1 MSLLSRAP
9 GSQSATIAP
18 FPLFLLVS
26 FPRSPSPTLPP
37 TANIKAGHS
46 QDYTPTQPPAANHLP
61 LPLARTPLPSRPIPT
76 PARWFAMSSSP
87 IDEKRDSPSPKL
99 DIEQQ
104 EAKKN
109 QDDIAVINSSEEL
122 SEELKADL
130 ARVDASGLDP
140 GYERKIFLIN
150 KVLQEEIGMGRVSRR
165 ATVLHSRSLR

>member
-1 MSLLSRAP
+1 
-9 GSQSATIAP
+9 
-18 FPLFLLVS
+18 
-26 FPRSPSPTLPP
+26 
-37 TANIKAGHS
+37 
-46 QDYTPTQPPAANHLP
+46 
-61 LPLARTPLPSRPIPT
+61 
-76 PARWFAMSSSP
+76 MSSSP

-165 ATVLHSRSLR
+165 AAVLHSRSLR